1 MKPYQK
7 VDVKVKVME
16 VKEPVQLVEKK
27 KQDIYVSD
35 SFGFAKATL
44 WEENIGKKELGKSY
58 FLEAYVLRMY
68 QSAKYLSG
76 EGCLFL
82 RTSDTV
88 SPVGRIS
95 FSPSNPGDFSLVRN
109 ADAA

>member
-1 MKPYQK
+1 
-7 VDVKVKVME
+7 ME

-58 FLEAYVLRMY
+58 FLEAYVLRVY
-68 QSAKYLSG
+68 QSAKYVPVRRRVFVLKYLRHCFTSWQDIIFTQQPRW
-76 EGCLFL
+76 LFL
-82 RTSDTV
+82 
-88 SPVGRIS
+88 G
-95 FSPSNPGDFSLVRN
+95 
-109 ADAA
+109 

>member
-58 FLEAYVLRMY
+58 FLEAYY
-68 QSAKYLSG
+68 A
-76 EGCLFL
+76 C
-82 RTSDTV
+82 
-88 SPVGRIS
+88 IS
-95 FSPSNPGDFSLVRN
+95 LLNTCQEKGVCS
-109 ADAA
+109 